1 MSNNSNTGVKLSK
14 YVTGGSH
21 SRIRAILRNGTMVEG
36 LLRKNPSLEH
46 YPYIFSDGANGE
58 DRRYS
63 ENGSFWDTPNPLDI
77 TLLSQINEPILYR
90 NRGELELKIS
100 ELRAELN
107 RCEKYLEKLKSRK
120 VRVGEELED
129 GSIMLMKDL
138 KMALVVSPEFS
149 GSWNDS
155 FDILRK
161 HGPQW
166 WLPTIDQL
174 TMARRTLPEIFAP
187 DKFFWSCE
195 GPANSSY
202 SYISVASG
210 RSTQDKSA
218 PHLIRGFRCITFN
231 PR

>member
-1 MSNNSNTGVKLSK
+1 
-14 YVTGGSH
+14 
-21 SRIRAILRNGTMVEG
+21 MVEG

-58 DRRYS
+58 DRRYD
-63 ENGSFWDTPNPLDI
+63 ENGRYWDTPNPLDI
-77 TLLSQINEPILYR
+77 TLLAKVNEPTLYR
-90 NRGELELKIS
+90 SRGELELKVS

-120 VRVGEELED
+120 VRELQVGEELED

-187 DKFFWSCE
+187 HKIFWSCE
-195 GPANSSY
+195 EATNAFDSFV
-202 SYISVASG
+202 SVGFLRAVE
-210 RSTQDKSA
+210 DKST
-218 PHLIRGFRCITFN
+218 PQLIRGFRCITFDK
-231 PR
+231 